1 MLLSTVLPFLAQATQ
16 PASVPATGGD
26 FVGPWYLNPQ
36 NLFLPLI
43 VIVFIFLLTSSSR
56 SKKKDQKVH
65 DDMLANLK
73 RGDRVQTVGGILGTV
88 VEARDTDVVLKVDE
102 NSNTKIR
109 FAREAIKRVLV
120 DDDAAKNS
128 VTK

>member
-1 MLLSTVLPFLAQATQ
+1 MSSILSTVLPLLAQATQ
-16 PASVPATGGD
+16 PTAAAPTE
-26 FVGPWYLNPQ
+26 FTGPWYANPQ

-43 VIVFIFLLTSSSR
+43 AVVFIFLIMSSSR
-56 SKKKDQKVH
+56 SKKNEQKLH

-73 RGDRVQTVGGILGTV
+73 RGDRVQTAGGILGTV

-128 VTK
+128 AK